1 MRIGKFIGVLIFAVL
16 TLSMATLAATDS
28 ATTNATFVIPSWI
41 SLVVTENGNLDFSTI
56 SGPGTYAADVDA
68 RLRVLSTASWVLSE
82 EILWGSSTIPA
93 GSNQTTIDNVLVRT
107 PDITSGL
114 WGINFINVV
123 YSLVI
128 AEDDLAYMPEGT
140 YQIVVQYTATTE

>member
-1 MRIGKFIGVLIFAVL
+1 MRLGKFFSVLMFAVL
-16 TLSMATLAATDS
+16 TLSAATFAATDT

-114 WGINFINVV
+114 WGISFINVA
-123 YSLVI
+123 YSLVV

>member
-1 MRIGKFIGVLIFAVL
+1 MRIGKFFGVLIFAGL
-16 TLSMATLAATDS
+16 TLSATTFAATDS

-93 GSNQTTIDNVLVRT
+93 GSNQTTIDNALVRT
-107 PDITSGL
+107 PDMTSGL
-114 WGINFINVV
+114 WGISFINVV

-128 AEDDLAYMPEGT
+128 TEDDLAYMPEGT

>member
-16 TLSMATLAATDS
+16 TLSVATLAATDS

-68 RLRVLSTASWVLSE
+68 RMRVLSTASWVLTE

-93 GSNQTTIDNVLVRT
+93 GSNQTTIDNVLVRA

-114 WGINFINVV
+114 WGISFINVA

-128 AEDDLAYMPEGT
+128 SEDDLAYMPEGT

>member
-1 MRIGKFIGVLIFAVL
+1 MRVSKFLSVLVFGLLMISA
-16 TLSMATLAATDS
+16 ATLAATDT

-68 RLRVLSTASWVLSE
+68 RLRVLSTTSWVLTE
-82 EILWGSSTIPA
+82 EILWSSSTIPV
-93 GSNQTTIDNVLVRT
+93 GSNQNTIDNVLIRT

-114 WGINFINVV
+114 WGISFINVA